1 MKSCDTKISY
11 FVEIGMMR
19 YKEFFIKCGTTDP
32 YGGLALCEK
41 CEHTRQQ
48 RLTNSDEPEDVGYQD
63 W

>member
-1 MKSCDTKISY
+1 MCDNNVSF
-11 FVEIGMMR
+11 FVERGFD
-19 YKEFFIKCGTTDP
+19 YKEIFVPCGRTDP

-41 CEHTRQQ
+41 CEHSRVQ